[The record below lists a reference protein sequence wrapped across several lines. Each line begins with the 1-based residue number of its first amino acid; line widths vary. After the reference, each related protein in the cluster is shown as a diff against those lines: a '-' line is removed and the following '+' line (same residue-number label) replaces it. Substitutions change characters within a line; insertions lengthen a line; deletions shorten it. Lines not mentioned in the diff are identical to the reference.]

1 MAIMTTPDVNV
12 VVVDFKTAKGNE
24 MVAYNEDG
32 SYTILINARLSYA
45 SQLKA
50 YEHAM
55 RHINENDF
63 QKEDVQTIEYTAHQ
77 LDAKKTTIEP
87 AQKYLDRIQQLKKE
101 QQRIQRQ
108 IKRDQERIKF
118 IMDNCDLYKLAEHH
132 YLYGDNL

>member
-1 MAIMTTPDVNV
+1 MAIMMIPDVNV
-12 VVVDFKTAKGNE
+12 VVIDFKTAKGNE
-24 MVAYNEDG
+24 MVTYNEDG

-45 SQLKA
+45 GQLKA

-55 RHINENDF
+55 RHIKENDF
-63 QKEDVQTIEYTAHQ
+63 QKEDVQAIEYTAHQ
-77 LDAKKTTIEP
+77 LDTKKTTPEP

-108 IKRDQERIKF
+108 IKRDQARVKF
-118 IMDNCDLYKLAEHH
+118 IMDNCDLYELAEHQ